1 MIIETGIQLT
11 TESDLT
17 PYLDSTVRY
26 FSDVEAASEYRVY
39 LEQKASAIQGATVY
53 WYELEIDNAFD
64 QTEQVKQEAL
74 KKLTEEEK
82 QALGLI

>member
-26 FSDVEAASEYRVY
+26 FSDVEAASDYRAY
-39 LEQKASAIQGATVY
+39 LEQKVNAIQGATVY
-53 WYELEIDNAFD
+53 WYELEIEDAFD
-64 QTEQVKQEAL
+64 YDEQVRQEAL
-74 KKLTEEEK
+74 KKLTDEEK
-82 QALGLI
+82 KILGLD